1 MRRQQGRVES
11 WRAKAKFL
19 ATFGSV
25 ELQLLLIRIIRWN
38 YDRTSGGDFLLS
50 SKCQHSRENEK
61 YIKQ

>member
-38 YDRTSGGDFLLS
+38 YDRTSGGDFCRPNANTVV
-50 SKCQHSRENEK
+50 KMKN
-61 YIKQ
+61 I